1 MLVMGKMNKA
11 IIFDRD
17 GTLIKDWGYIS
28 STSDV
33 RFYNIDFNLMRKL
46 NRHFLFFIVSNQSGI
61 SKGLISTSDVESV
74 NSFINS
80 YFISN
85 KIKFSEIL
93 YCPHQDSNRCSC
105 KKPLPGFLDLVK
117 EKYNI
122 DFSASY
128 VIGDHPS
135 DIQFAGSRG
144 LNGIYLLTGH
154 GRKHMQEL
162 NESCSNYVV
171 KQNFNSAMR
180 FISEQLKVT
189 STQK

>member
-1 MLVMGKMNKA
+1 MRKINKA

-17 GTLIKDWGYIS
+17 GTLIKDRGYIS

-74 NSFINS
+74 NSYINS
-80 YFISN
+80 HFIKN
-85 KIKFSEIL
+85 NIKFSEIY
-93 YCPHQDSNRCSC
+93 YCSHQDSDRCSC

-135 DIQFAGSRG
+135 DIQFARSRG
-144 LNGIYLLTGH
+144 LNGMYLLTGH

-171 KQNFNSAMR
+171 KQNINSALR
-180 FISEQLKVT
+180 FISGRINIT

>member
-1 MLVMGKMNKA
+1 MNKA

-17 GTLIKDWGYIS
+17 GTLIRDRGYIS
-28 STSDV
+28 RTSDV
-33 RFYNIDFNLMRKL
+33 RFYNIDFDLLRYL
-46 NRHFLFFIVSNQSGI
+46 NKNFLFFIVSNQSGI
-61 SKGLISTSDVESV
+61 SKGLISAGDVESV

-85 KIKFSEIL
+85 KIKFSEIY
-93 YCPHQDSNRCSC
+93 YCPHQNSDGCIC

-117 EKYNI
+117 EKYSI

-162 NESCSNYVV
+162 HESCSNYVV
-171 KQNFNSAMR
+171 KQNINSALR
-180 FISEQLKVT
+180 FISEQMTLT
-189 STQK
+189 RQNR